1 MRPMKSPD
9 QSTAAP
15 PNEEDWREKVHK
27 IVFEADTPTGKLN
40 RGGAYRS
47 ILRLALVGLLALR
60 VVGCAPAPESAAP
73 VVIALERHVV
83 DSDGHPMAV
92 WEKSSEHPEATVLLL
107 HGRTWSTVPDFDLQV
122 PGEDLSLMEG
132 LNDFGIGT
140 YGLDA
145 RGYGDTPRDETG
157 WLTPDRAVQDVIN
170 VLEWMRSQDDSASA
184 PVLFGW
190 SYGSMVAQL
199 AVQRRPDLVSG
210 VVLFGY
216 PDDPTRVH
224 PVQSYPTDP
233 PRAPTTAQAAGS
245 DFIVEGAISR
255 LAIDSY
261 VAAALVADPVRVDWK
276 DLHQWNDLDPGS
288 VTVPTLLIEGEHD
301 PITDTGAHAALFGRL
316 ATSDR
321 SWIVIPGGDHAA
333 FLETPRGIF
342 LEALEAFVH
351 RVTP

>member
-1 MRPMKSPD
+1 MRNRK
-9 QSTAAP
+9 
-15 PNEEDWREKVHK
+15 RE
-27 IVFEADTPTGKLN
+27 N
-40 RGGAYRS
+40 RSGAG
-47 ILRLALVGLLALR
+47 LALVGLLALIGG
-60 VVGCAPAPESAAP
+60 GCAPAPESSAAFA
-73 VVIALERHVV
+73 VALERHVV
-83 DSDGHPMAV
+83 DSDGHAMAV
-92 WEKSSEHPEATVLLL
+92 WEKAPEQAQATVLLL

-122 PGEDLSLMEG
+122 PGEDLSLMDG
-132 LNDFGIGT
+132 LNDAAIGA

-145 RGYGDTPRDETG
+145 RGYGDTPRDNTG
-157 WLTPDRAVQDVIN
+157 WLTPDRAAQDVIN
-170 VLEWMRSQDDSASA
+170 VLEWIRSQDAAAAA

-199 AVQRRPDLVSG
+199 TVQLRPDLVSG

-216 PDDPTRVH
+216 PDDPTRSRAVE
-224 PVQSYPTDP
+224 SYPTDP
-233 PRAPTTAQAAGS
+233 PRNPTTAQAAGS

-276 DLHQWNDLDPGS
+276 NLHQWNQLDPGS

-301 PITDTGAHAALFGRL
+301 PLTDTGAHTALFTRL

-333 FLETPRGIF
+333 FLETPREIF
-342 LEALEAFVH
+342 LEALATFVQ